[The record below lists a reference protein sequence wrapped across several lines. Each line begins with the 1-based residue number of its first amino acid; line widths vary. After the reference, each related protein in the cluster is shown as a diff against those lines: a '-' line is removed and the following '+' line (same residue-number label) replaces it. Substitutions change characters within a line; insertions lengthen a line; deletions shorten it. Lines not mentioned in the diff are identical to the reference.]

1 VNGSNHNRFSR
12 QEGLVPRERLEGLA
26 IGVIGVGAIGRQV
39 AVQLA
44 SLGARH
50 ITLVDFDEVEEVNI
64 TTQGYL
70 SEDLGKS
77 KVLATA
83 QAISRIDSNIEVSQI
98 CARYR
103 PGLPVGDAIFCCVDS
118 ISARGA
124 IWRAAGRNA
133 RFWVDGRMLGEVMR
147 VLAASC
153 DEGREYYPSTLFAQT
168 EAMTG
173 ACTARGVIYTAA
185 IAAGLMT
192 QQFTRWLRGL
202 PTDNDLSLNLL
213 ASELTVPEVA
223 RRAA

>member
-1 VNGSNHNRFSR
+1 VKGSNHNRFSR
-12 QEGLVPRERLEGLA
+12 QEGLVPREQLLNLA
-26 IGVIGVGAIGRQV
+26 ISVIGVGAIGRQV
-39 AVQLA
+39 ALQLA

-50 ITLVDFDEVEEVNI
+50 MTLVDFDEVEEVNI

-70 SEDLGKS
+70 WEDLGIS

-83 QAISRIDSNIEVSQI
+83 QAISRIDSHIEVSQI

-103 PGLPVGDAIFCCVDS
+103 PGLPVGDVVFCCVDS

-124 IWRAAGRNA
+124 IWRSAGRTA
-133 RFWVDGRMLGEVMR
+133 QFWVDGRMRGEVIR
-147 VLAASC
+147 VLAVAGE
-153 DEGREYYPSTLFAQT
+153 EGREHYPTTLFAQA

-192 QQFTRWLRGL
+192 GQFTRWLRGL
-202 PTDNDLSLNLL
+202 PTDCDLSLNLL
-213 ASELTVPEVA
+213 ASELTVAELAA
-223 RRAA
+223 RTS